1 MSLSKSQRNRIAQLK
16 IRLQSIRKDVENL
29 NQRKKRINERYSGL
43 IKNTK
48 DANQKRNYRQSKIS
62 ETNTVVNDISRK
74 KQEIEN
80 IKKDIAS
87 IKK

>member
-1 MSLSKSQRNRIAQLK
+1 M
-16 IRLQSIRKDVENL
+16 QSVRKDVENL

-48 DANQKRNYRQSKIS
+48 DANQKRNYRQCKIS
-62 ETNTVVNDISRK
+62 ETNSVVNEISRK

-80 IKKDIAS
+80 IKKDIVS

>member
-1 MSLSKSQRNRIAQLK
+1 M
-16 IRLQSIRKDVENL
+16 QSVRKDVENL
-29 NQRKKRINERYSGL
+29 NQRKKRINERYSSL

-62 ETNTVVNDISRK
+62 ETNSVVNEISRK

>member
-1 MSLSKSQRNRIAQLK
+1 MQSL
-16 IRLQSIRKDVENL
+16 RKDVENL
-29 NQRKKRINERYSGL
+29 NQRKKSINERYSGL
-43 IKNTK
+43 IKSTR

-62 ETNTVVNDISRK
+62 ETNTVVNEISRK